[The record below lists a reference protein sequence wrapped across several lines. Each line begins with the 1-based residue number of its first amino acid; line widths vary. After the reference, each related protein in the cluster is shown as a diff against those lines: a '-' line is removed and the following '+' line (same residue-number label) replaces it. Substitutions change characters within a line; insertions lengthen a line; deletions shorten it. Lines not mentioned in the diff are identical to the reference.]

1 MNYLLHIDTSRSLA
15 SVCLTRGEEV
25 RQLVSS
31 NRQNEHA
38 SWLHPA
44 IQNLL
49 ETEGMGPAGLAGISV
64 TLGPG
69 SYTGLRVGMAAAKG
83 LCYALHKPLITV
95 GTLQVMAAAVQ
106 EETTGLIIPL
116 IDARRMEVF
125 TAIYNPEGEEIRAPH
140 NLVLGPQY
148 FDDLPA
154 AAEWLFCGDGRE
166 KLNQFAVPAKAR
178 FSNREADAATLARL
192 AIKKFSRGEFSDLAY
207 TDPFYGKAFYTGPS
221 A

>member
-25 RQLVSS
+25 RQLASS

-44 IQNLL
+44 IQTLL
-49 ETEGMGPAGLAGISV
+49 EEEGIRPAGLGGISV

-83 LCYALHKPLITV
+83 FCYALQKPLITV

-106 EETTGLIIPL
+106 EEAAGLIIPL

-125 TAIYNPEGEEIRAPH
+125 TAIYNRKGEEIRAPQ
-140 NLVLGPQY
+140 NLILSPQY
-148 FDDLPA
+148 FEDLPD

-166 KLNQFAVPAKAR
+166 KLKQFPLPAKAR
-178 FSNREADAATLARL
+178 FSDREADAATLARL
-192 AIKKFSRGEFSDLAY
+192 ACGKFSRGEFSDLAY
-207 TDPFYGKAFYTGPS
+207 TDPFYGKEFYTGPK